1 MMVVVILGLV
11 VAQTQVEAKSCF
23 PSTAAKYCYN
33 ACRLPGCRPETI
45 CAARCGCKIISSG
58 NCPPGY
64 DYENL
69 GSASST
75 SSTSNVDDEA
85 LDVVDEALDVAK
97 EAMKEAVERCNNAC
111 SEVCTKGSYAV
122 VNA

>member
-11 VAQTQVEAKSCF
+11 VAQTQVEAKSCCRT
-23 PSTAAKYCYN
+23 TAARNCYN
-33 ACRLPGCRPETI
+33 VCRLGGTPQTL
-45 CAARCGCKIISSG
+45 CARTCDCIHITTG
-58 NCPPGY
+58 NCPRSHPK
-64 DYENL
+64 L

-75 SSTSNVDDEA
+75 SSTTNVDDEA
-85 LDVVDEALDVAK
+85 LDVVDEVLDVAK

-122 VNA
+122 VTA